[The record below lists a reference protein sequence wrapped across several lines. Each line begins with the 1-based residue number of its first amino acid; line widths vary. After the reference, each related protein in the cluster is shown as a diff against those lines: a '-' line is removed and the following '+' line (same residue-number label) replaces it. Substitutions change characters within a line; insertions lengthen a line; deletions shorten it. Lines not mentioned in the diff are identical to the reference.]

1 MIARRQREK
10 GLGPLHTVSLKEAG
24 SRALDCR
31 RMKLNGIDPL
41 EARRAARAAARLEQA
56 RSIKFK
62 EAAAQSIAA
71 NSPAWRNAKHAQ
83 QWASTR
89 PEYAFPVIGDLPVGD
104 LDVALVTKLLRPI
117 WTAKGETASRV
128 RARIESILDFCI
140 TSGWR
145 VGPNPA
151 AWRGRGQR
159 TSGRRPLWG
168 KRVVCGTLDT
178 DGLRESVLSAKRSG
192 RRAACGDRA
201 RMTFIPNRGGVVAT
215 A

>member
-83 QWASTR
+83 PWASTR

-117 WTAKGETASRV
+117 WTAKVEPASRV

-151 AWRGRGQR
+151 AWRGKERNARAVAARFGVAVSYVERWIR
-159 TSGRRPLWG
+159 T
-168 KRVVCGTLDT
+168 VCVSPFYLQKEAGVE
-178 DGLRESVLSAKRSG
+178 LRAVTG
-192 RRAACGDRA
+192 PG
-201 RMTFIPNRGGVVAT
+201 
-215 A
+215 